1 MAFGEDLILPNDYDV
16 FNLGVSTQPSFTS
29 SMAFSEDFIP
39 CHIITATKVPPND
52 CDIFNLR
59 VPTPTMQ
66 GYQPCIPR
74 CSIPEN
80 IPRQANQVYHDPSV
94 LTSTQGAGIKTAHN
108 LGLWI
113 QSDQQPVAE
122 VLSASC
128 PPTAMGEGRGSY
140 VMSIPCTARA
150 YGSAQNLAHSESHAT
165 SDSHS
170 TSWLTSADRQP
181 LSPFVVDEISTL
193 RPLLDQSST
202 FPFHACSSHATSHPT
217 SNGFLKT
224 EPRSHLRVLRLD
236 SASPSRRRRAA
247 RAIEHDGVWVDEE
260 ELVKGLMEPDGKLT
274 VHPCRWEQGRAPCHP
289 WIRGDESSINA
300 HIQKWHRGKP
310 GGDKSRVDCRWSAC
324 GKTMRKDSIARHI
337 VTKHLGEMWECQG
350 CGKEIIRSDVYRQ
363 HVARSDFDAC
373 RTSGALVTYS
383 ADARE
388 IDACAALE
396 GAQRQMCAG
405 TK

>member
-1 MAFGEDLILPNDYDV
+1 MNETYSPC
-16 FNLGVSTQPSFTS
+16 FT
-29 SMAFSEDFIP
+29 FSQ
-39 CHIITATKVPPND
+39 
-52 CDIFNLR
+52 R
-59 VPTPTMQ
+59 
-66 GYQPCIPR
+66 
-74 CSIPEN
+74 
-80 IPRQANQVYHDPSV
+80 
-94 LTSTQGAGIKTAHN
+94 IKTAHN

-122 VLSASC
+122 VLSTSR
-128 PPTAMGEGRGSY
+128 PSTMMGEGRGNY
-140 VMSIPCTARA
+140 VMSVPCTARA
-150 YGSAQNLAHSESHAT
+150 YSPGQNLTHYESHAA

-202 FPFHACSSHATSHPT
+202 FPFHACSSHATYAHHLSSELSIPQHSPSCLSISPTSFHSSSHPT

-274 VHPCRWEQGRAPCHP
+274 VHPCRWEQGRAPCHL